1 MLNLDQSVENLVGI
15 GPKMAGK
22 LERLGIEIVRDLIFY
37 YPRTWMDFSKF
48 TKISSL
54 RINESYIIKA
64 KINSIEP
71 IRSQKK
77 WMSII
82 HAELEDVTGKVQVIW
97 FNQPYLLNILKVG
110 DEWLLSGKV
119 GWDFKNKNKT
129 LEPSQMEKDEI
140 ILPVYPLTEGLT
152 QKFLRKIIKPQ
163 LARLSNSELEFLPD
177 EVLKH
182 ENLVDLKTAL
192 QNIHFPQ
199 SAKDLHTAKKRLAFD
214 ELFLTALRFLSVK
227 KELQQN
233 LAPAMQI
240 DEELLKNFVKS
251 LPYKLTNAQRKS
263 AWEIIKDL
271 NRKVPMNRLLEGDVG
286 SGKTVVAAMAALV
299 ASNNKYQTV
308 WLAPTEILTNQH
320 FQNICKLFKNYPIK
334 IGLIT
339 SSKKQFNNPAIKQYN
354 SCDLLIGTHALIQKN
369 ITIPKLGLIIIDE
382 QHRFGVKQRSY
393 LRNKPIP
400 TSKVGRFSGLVP
412 HFLSMTATPIPR
424 TLALALYGDLDISII
439 DELPKERQQII
450 TKVIEPKDRNTT
462 YKFIEKEIKLGRQAF
477 VVCPLIEETENS
489 KINLFDTDRK
499 SAVAEFEKLSK
510 YVFPSLR
517 IGLIHG
523 KLKSKEKDVV
533 MTNFKN
539 RRLDVLVST
548 AVIEVGIDIPNATV
562 MMIESAD
569 RFGLA
574 QLHQFRGRVGRGKE
588 QSYCFLFSDS
598 DSAKTKERLN
608 AMRRSNNGFELAQ
621 ADLEQRG
628 PGELIGLAQSGL
640 EDLKMAKLTDTI
652 NLSKARSAAEKIIK
666 SGLEKY
672 PKLCAKLKAFET
684 EKHLE

>member
-1 MLNLDQSVENLVGI
+1 
-15 GPKMAGK
+15 
-22 LERLGIEIVRDLIFY
+22 
-37 YPRTWMDFSKF
+37 
-48 TKISSL
+48 
-54 RINESYIIKA
+54 
-64 KINSIEP
+64 
-71 IRSQKK
+71 
-77 WMSII
+77 
-82 HAELEDVTGKVQVIW
+82 
-97 FNQPYLLNILKVG
+97 
-110 DEWLLSGKV
+110 
-119 GWDFKNKNKT
+119 
-129 LEPSQMEKDEI
+129 
-140 ILPVYPLTEGLT
+140 
-152 QKFLRKIIKPQ
+152 
-163 LARLSNSELEFLPD
+163 
-177 EVLKH
+177 
-182 ENLVDLKTAL
+182 
-192 QNIHFPQ
+192 
-199 SAKDLHTAKKRLAFD
+199 
-214 ELFLTALRFLSVK
+214 
-227 KELQQN
+227 
-233 LAPAMQI
+233 
-240 DEELLKNFVKS
+240 
-251 LPYKLTNAQRKS
+251 
-263 AWEIIKDL
+263 
-271 NRKVPMNRLLEGDVG
+271 
-286 SGKTVVAAMAALV
+286 
-299 ASNNKYQTV
+299 
-308 WLAPTEILTNQH
+308 
-320 FQNICKLFKNYPIK
+320 
-334 IGLIT
+334 
-339 SSKKQFNNPAIKQYN
+339 
-354 SCDLLIGTHALIQKN
+354 
-369 ITIPKLGLIIIDE
+369 
-382 QHRFGVKQRSY
+382 
-393 LRNKPIP
+393 
-400 TSKVGRFSGLVP
+400 
-412 HFLSMTATPIPR
+412 
-424 TLALALYGDLDISII
+424 
-439 DELPKERQQII
+439 
-450 TKVIEPKDRNTT
+450 
-462 YKFIEKEIKLGRQAF
+462 
-477 VVCPLIEETENS
+477 LIEETENS